1 MSRPFFRLERIGSE
15 SVVIDALPSEA
26 LKQIQEALPCD
37 GCAKIEVSGRS
48 IRVLKI
54 TNKNYRLYALA
65 SDVDRIKSARLLKSE
80 AEVMLEAASNV
91 DSEIQLVRERA
102 ESQTKRL
109 IHNLKSLTAKTVQEI
124 YYIALQNQLMASP
137 KDSLQYLERQIKN
150 SPQDVAK
157 ALLAILKYQTAQ
169 KAEFSAFNKLNGDVG
184 QIKREVHK
192 VHKVLMNVF
201 YLFFNDFT
209 DKSVMVNIGASEVSA
224 LFDYD
229 SIHVCAYHLV
239 ENAAK
244 YVKTAGNFSV
254 LINKGA
260 AGVDIVFD
268 MESLYIDDSETE
280 SIFSENYS
288 GQLALKYGLQGSGI
302 GLALARQMARL
313 NGGDLVVLNGPRFHH
328 APDYARNKFTLS
340 LPLLIR

>member
-1 MSRPFFRLERIGSE
+1 M
-15 SVVIDALPSEA
+15 
-26 LKQIQEALPCD
+26 Q
-37 GCAKIEVSGRS
+37 
-48 IRVLKI
+48 
-54 TNKNYRLYALA
+54 
-65 SDVDRIKSARLLKSE
+65 
-80 AEVMLEAASNV
+80 
-91 DSEIQLVRERA
+91 QLV
-102 ESQTKRL
+102 
-109 IHNLKSLTAKTVQEI
+109 V
-124 YYIALQNQLMASP
+124 
-137 KDSLQYLERQIKN
+137 QYLERQIKN

-244 YVKTAGNFSV
+244 YEFCRGILTIECESV
-254 LINKGA
+254 FINENNEIFANSTSELVLSALDNIVAEVNNDSFVSSINKNKE
-260 AGVDIVFD
+260 IIKR
-268 MESLYIDDSETE
+268 LYDKGIFNIKDSPNLVADYLKISKNTVYLHLR
-280 SIFSENYS
+280 NYS
-288 GQLALKYGLQGSGI
+288 K
-302 GLALARQMARL
+302 
-313 NGGDLVVLNGPRFHH
+313 
-328 APDYARNKFTLS
+328 
-340 LPLLIR
+340 